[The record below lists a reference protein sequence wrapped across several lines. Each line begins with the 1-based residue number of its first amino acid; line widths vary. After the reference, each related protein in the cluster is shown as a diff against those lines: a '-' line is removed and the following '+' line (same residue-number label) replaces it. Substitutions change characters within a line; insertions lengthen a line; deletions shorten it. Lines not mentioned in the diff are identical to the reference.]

1 MTACAVHAASAFDR
15 RAGDVGVRSVY
26 RLCWS
31 SNWLWLACTKRDDA
45 PDRIVRRNADGH
57 AIARNYFDT
66 EAAHA
71 AAQLGQH
78 FVTCVT
84 LHAIKPP
91 AMHGHDCALH
101 VDQIVLAQLVANPF
115 L

>member
-1 MTACAVHAASAFDR
+1 MTGCGDHAANASAR
-15 RAGDVGVRSVY
+15 QAGGGGVIGVY

-31 SNWLWLACTKRDDA
+31 SNWLCLACTKRDDA

-57 AIARNYFDT
+57 SIARDHFDT

-84 LHAIKPP
+84 LHAIKPS

-101 VDQIVLAQLVANPF
+101 VDQIILAQLLENPF